1 MVDSHSKHMIL
12 VNASLDLTPPNGA
25 TPKLVGVASLRHK
38 DVTVFQVIFLNVPGQ
53 YFNRLNLR
61 EIKKPILNI
70 RHAQVGRF
78 NSVLGS

>member
-1 MVDSHSKHMIL
+1 MIL
-12 VNASLDLTPPNGA
+12 VNTSQDLAPPNGA
-25 TPKLVGVASLRHK
+25 ASKLVGVASLGHE
-38 DVTVFQVIFLNVPGQ
+38 DVTVFQVIFLNILGQ

-70 RHAQVGRF
+70 GDAEIGHF